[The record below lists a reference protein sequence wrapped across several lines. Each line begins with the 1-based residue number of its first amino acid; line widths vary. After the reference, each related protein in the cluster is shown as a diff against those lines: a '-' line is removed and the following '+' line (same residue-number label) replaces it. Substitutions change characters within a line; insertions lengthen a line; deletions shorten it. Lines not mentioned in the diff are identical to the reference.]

1 MTDDDLREMIA
12 DLVAAQKETGEQLK
26 QTDEQLKQ
34 TSRELKQMGIITD
47 EQLKQTSIE
56 LKQMGIITDEQ
67 LKQTDEKLK
76 RIGIMTANIGK
87 NQGDI
92 AEEFFYHSLIKD
104 NHLGSLKFDDIT
116 KNMEKHRGK
125 IQEEYDLF
133 LTNGDSIAV
142 VEVKYKAHS
151 KDIDKLDRKISN
163 FKKLFPIYKDYKLY
177 GALAAFHI
185 NDDTKEETLNR
196 GYFALQRSGDLICTE
211 SSGNLKVS

>member
-1 MTDDDLREMIA
+1 MMTDNDLREMIA
-12 DLVAAQKETGEQLK
+12 DMVAAQKETGEQLK

-47 EQLKQTSIE
+47 EQLKQTSKE
-56 LKQMGIITDEQ
+56 LKQMGIITDKQ
-67 LKQTDEKLK
+67 LKQTDEQLKNTDKKLE

-185 NDDTKEETLNR
+185 ND
-196 GYFALQRSGDLICTE
+196 
-211 SSGNLKVS
+211 